1 MIIPEAETIRFRI
14 MKWSYNPVNF
24 FPRHFAGVAAKV
36 AITGHL
42 RKKRFCQ
49 IKLLYNCRRATISTV
64 PDLPIDI
71 FL

>member
-49 IKLLYNCRRATISTV
+49 IKLLYNCCRATISTV
-64 PDLPIDI
+64 LDLLADI